1 MQRLFSIFPSGLVGA
16 ALLVFRVSIAFS
28 LLIDGSSHFTWLHT
42 LWAPVLIVL
51 AVFLLFGLMTP
62 FAGLSS
68 ILIQIAIL
76 IVHGGADERHL
87 VCSIVNCGVLSVL
100 GPGAYSIDAR
110 LFGRRLLTVP
120 PRK

>member
-16 ALLVFRVSIAFS
+16 ALLVFRVSVAFS
-28 LLIDGSSHFTWLHT
+28 LLIDGSSHFVSLHS
-42 LWAPVLIVL
+42 LWTPVLLVL
-51 AVFLLFGLMTP
+51 AACLLPGFMTP

-68 ILIQIAIL
+68 IVIQIAML
-76 IVHGGADERHL
+76 MVYGGADGRHV